1 MKWIIRKHL
10 AVSISDLVSSLR
22 LYIYHTLASELSLFF
37 LFQFAEARIFN
48 ESYVTFQQYLRF
60 SCDIASP
67 HLERERREE
76 GTVWAKLDPSFMR
89 GRLTEE

>member
-22 LYIYHTLASELSLFF
+22 LYIYHTLASEISLF

-60 SCDIASP
+60 SCDV
-67 HLERERREE
+67 LTFGTREE
-76 GTVWAKLDPSFMR
+76 RAVWGKLDPSFMR
-89 GRLTEE
+89 GRATDA